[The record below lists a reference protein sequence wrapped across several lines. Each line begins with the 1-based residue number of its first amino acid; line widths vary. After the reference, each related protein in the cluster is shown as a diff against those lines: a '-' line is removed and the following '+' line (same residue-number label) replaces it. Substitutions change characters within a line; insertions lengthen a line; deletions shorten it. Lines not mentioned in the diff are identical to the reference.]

1 LSSLSLFSTV
11 SIGTREAVVRLW
23 LVGSQSLD
31 TEAEL
36 SIASCSMFNE
46 GTTINPARCTAN
58 SCVPTIH
65 AINDRTSCL
74 RHFGNGVRVD
84 LFSRLSRTQRCYM
97 TKCCFSDYLLHK
109 IRWSLCQLR
118 HEPCNFKE
126 LMQENDIFS
135 HRTFGEVP
143 PPLYRGMLPRSVPR
157 VSRCGGS
164 WDVIAF
170 AFAPVSRDPPKSIW

>member
-65 AINDRTSCL
+65 AINDRTILLAALWQGRTSRPPL
-74 RHFGNGVRVD
+74 SSITHSTLIHD
-84 LFSRLSRTQRCYM
+84 EMLFFWLPTTQNSMVTMSVQTRTM
-97 TKCCFSDYLLHK
+97 
-109 IRWSLCQLR
+109 QLQG
-118 HEPCNFKE
+118 
-126 LMQENDIFS
+126 LMQEKDIFS
-135 HRTFGEVP
+135 HGTFGEVR
-143 PPLYRGMLPRSVPR
+143 PPLYRWL
-157 VSRCGGS
+157 
-164 WDVIAF
+164 
-170 AFAPVSRDPPKSIW
+170 